1 MKLVSRDLGK
11 KLRKGMEE
19 DFSEILLKFKF
30 ESGMERVI
38 KMLRV
43 SISTQAY
50 TRKGICSVS
59 DSLALF
65 VSLFSISIYVV

>member
-43 SISTQAY
+43 SISTQAH
-50 TRKGICSVS
+50 TRAKAFVQFLTPLLC
-59 DSLALF
+59 LF
-65 VSLFSISIYVV
+65 LSFLCQFM